1 MGFMTPV
8 APTYDALEWSR
19 KPFPERARLACE
31 TYALQG
37 WGSPGAVYFFYALKG
52 VFYVAG
58 WLAFCSFTPG
68 IGFGHLGTIDDW
80 WLSSVAF
87 QKAILWSMLFEG
99 LGLGC
104 GSGPLTARYVPPFT
118 AFLHFLRP
126 GTTKRPL
133 FAALPVLG
141 GYRRTWLDTG
151 LYAAAQILLVSAL
164 VSNAPARGLLFAIVG
179 IYVVLAL
186 ADKTIFLSARGEH
199 YWTAVT
205 LFALATNWVP
215 AAKALWL
222 ALWFWAG
229 FSKLTPH
236 FTSVVC
242 VMNSNAPTTAKMPW
256 QRKLFYRSY
265 PEDLRPSRI
274 ANIAHAGA
282 ALEFGVPLVLFL
294 GKGGT
299 VTVVGLCMMVFLHT
313 FITSNVPPGVP
324 LEWNVM
330 MVYGGFF
337 LFSENAD
344 VSIFSMPL
352 ACGAFLAVM
361 IVAVPLLGN
370 LVPSR
375 VSFLMSMR
383 YYAGNWPFSVWLFR
397 GESHKKLERI
407 KKSAAWV
414 PDQLARFY
422 DPATALGIASRTVG
436 FRLLHLQGR
445 TLADLIP
452 IAVDRFEDYT
462 WADGE
467 LVCGL
472 VLGYNFGDGH
482 LHDEEL
488 LKAVQDQCGFEEGE
502 LRVIMVEGQP
512 FGRHTVHYR
521 VHDASTG
528 EIANGLSDVRILRQR
543 QPWEATPS
551 AIHG

>member
-1 MGFMTPV
+1 MGFMSPAV
-8 APTYDALEWSR
+8 PDYDALEWAR
-19 KPFPERARLACE
+19 MPFRERARLACE

-37 WGSPGAVYFFYALKG
+37 WGSPGAVYLFYALKIA
-52 VFYVAG
+52 FYVFG
-58 WLAFCSFTPG
+58 WMAFCSFTPG
-68 IGFGHLGTIDDW
+68 MGLGHLGSLTDW
-80 WLSSVAF
+80 WMTPIAF

-126 GTTKRPL
+126 GTIKRPL
-133 FAALPVLG
+133 FAKLPVLG
-141 GYRRTWLDTG
+141 GYKRTPLDVG
-151 LYAAAQILLVSAL
+151 LYAAAQVLLVVALTSSTIPRGVLIAL
-164 VSNAPARGLLFAIVG
+164 VALYL
-179 IYVVLAL
+179 VLAL

-199 YWTAVT
+199 YWTAIT
-205 LFALATNWVP
+205 LFALTTSWIP

-242 VMNSNAPTTAKMPW
+242 VMNSNAPTTSAMPW
-256 QRKLFYRSY
+256 FRKAFYRRF
-265 PEDLRPSRI
+265 PDDLRPSRI
-274 ANIAHAGA
+274 ADIAHAGA

-294 GKGGT
+294 GKGGV
-299 VTVVGLCMMVFLHT
+299 VTTIGLCMMVFLHT

-330 MVYGGFF
+330 MVFGGFF
-337 LFSENAD
+337 LFSSNAS
-344 VSIFSMPL
+344 VSIFSMPPEC
-352 ACGAFLAVM
+352 AVFLAVM
-361 IVAVPLLGN
+361 LIAIPVLGN
-370 LVPSR
+370 LRPSR

-383 YYAGNWPFSVWLFR
+383 YYAGNWPFSVWLFK
-397 GESHKKLERI
+397 GESHKRLEQI

-422 DPATALGIASRTVG
+422 DERTAMAVASRTVG

-445 TLADLIP
+445 TMAELIP
-452 IAVDRFEDYT
+452 LAVDKLDDYT
-462 WADGE
+462 WVDGE

-488 LKAVQDQCGFEEGE
+488 LGAIQEECGFEEGE

-512 FGRHTVHYR
+512 VAKHTVNYR
-521 VHDASTG
+521 VHDAKTG
-528 EIANGLSDVRILRQR
+528 PIANGYADVRVLRQR

-551 AIHG
+551 AIHA